1 MTSSRARLLS
11 SPVGLVLLSLFAATG
26 CNFILNPANS
36 DDVIRCKNTTE
47 CEKESFFIEEL
58 RKDRTDASCGAPGGQ
73 SGFATSKENQVC
85 SLVDKASISCAIDNL
100 PAGDFADAIEAAKKN
115 GEVYTACPSDKKGT
129 LGCPPTNSG
138 TCSNGLKLNEFS
150 TCDDGQGSNPLIA
163 PDISR
168 KFFDVQDQHCR
179 SYFCDDSFV
188 CNTKTTKCTR
198 CDDEL
203 GAKGIGVGACGD
215 LALAG
220 ARSTVYFSQDKLEM
234 ECPDTSKYS
243 DTRFGPVVIAPPLP

>member
-26 CNFILNPANS
+26 CNFILNPENS

-47 CEKESFFIEEL
+47 CEKQSFFIDEL
-58 RKDRTDASCGAPGGQ
+58 RKERTDASCGAPGGQ

-85 SLVDKASISCAIDNL
+85 SLVDKVSISCGVDNL
-100 PAGDFADAIEAAKKN
+100 PAGDFADAVAEATKN
-115 GEVYTACPSDKKGT
+115 GEIYSPCSSDKKGT
-129 LGCPPTNSG
+129 LGCPPTNAG
-138 TCSNGLKLNEFS
+138 TCASGLKLNQFA
-150 TCDDGQGSNPLIA
+150 TCDDGKGGNPLIA

-168 KFFDVQDQHCR
+168 KLLDVQDQHCR

-188 CNTKTTKCTR
+188 CDAKTTKCTR

-203 GAKGIGVGACGD
+203 GVEGIGAGACGD
-215 LALAG
+215 LAIAG
-220 ARSTVYFSQDKLEM
+220 ARSTVYFSQDKLEE
-234 ECPDTSKYS
+234 ECPDTAKYS
-243 DTRFGPVVIAPPLP
+243 ETRFGPVALPPPNP